1 QRQHLILAHEISE
14 LNIHLAQLPSRL
26 SAEYRRVCDELA
38 AVSVAHHDIAT
49 DYRIDADDRRA
60 RGALGYG
67 RLVAPQ
73 LQPTSKPDRERYDAN
88 DGRPPPNAAARRAAL
103 GLRCG
108 FGCIRRSSHDWRGPV
123 HGSLEAPFSGF
134 V

>member
-1 QRQHLILAHEISE
+1 LRRRKLSARPCLLSPGDLYLRSRFVELAPRQRRVDQRQHLILAHEISE

-88 DGRPPPNAAARRAAL
+88 DGRPP
-103 GLRCG
+103 
-108 FGCIRRSSHDWRGPV
+108 
-123 HGSLEAPFSGF
+123 
-134 V
+134 